1 MFMKYV
7 LNWLLPLVIILNFS
21 ACSKSG
27 NNGQKVTTGLQL
39 TMTDSMG
46 NKMTGAAVALYSS
59 SADWASRTN
68 PVATAVTD
76 ANGIVN
82 FDSLS
87 AIPYFWYASL
97 DCRNNSTGIYTTNVP
112 LIPNKTTTITTILY
126 EKGKIQFVNIS
137 ADPYQIYV
145 NGILVL
151 TQNGNVTS
159 AIANMPIGSYTVRV
173 LQVSGYT
180 TSPKDET
187 FTGSITCGS
196 TLTITFP

>member
-1 MFMKYV
+1 MKNILSY
-7 LNWLLPLVIILNFS
+7 LLLTTIILGFNG
-21 ACSKSG
+21 CSKSSDSSQ
-27 NNGQKVTTGLQL
+27 NVTTSLQL
-39 TMTDSMG
+39 TMTDSLA
-46 NKMTGAAVALYSS
+46 NKIAGATVALYSS

-68 PVATAVTD
+68 PVGTAITD

-97 DCRNNSTGIYTTNVP
+97 DCRNNSTGIYTSNVP
-112 LIPNKTTTITTILY
+112 LTLNKTTTITTVLY
-126 EKGKIQFVNIS
+126 EKGKIQFVNNS

-145 NGILVL
+145 NGALVL
-151 TQNGNVTS
+151 TQNGHVTS
-159 AIANMPIGSYTVRV
+159 GIDNMPIGSYTVRV

-180 TSPKDET
+180 TTPTDKT

>member
-1 MFMKYV
+1 MIMKYI
-7 LNWLLPLVIILNFS
+7 LNRLLPLVIILNFS

-27 NNGQKVTTGLQL
+27 NDNQKVTTGLQL
-39 TMTDSMG
+39 TMTDSLG
-46 NKMTGAAVALYSS
+46 NKITGAAVALYSS
-59 SADWASRTN
+59 SADWANRAN

-76 ANGIVN
+76 AGGIVN
-82 FDSLS
+82 FDSLQ

-112 LIPNKTTTITTILY
+112 LTLNKTTTITTVLY
-126 EKGKIQFVNIS
+126 EKGKIQFVNNS

-151 TQNGNVTS
+151 TQNGHVTS
-159 AIANMPIGSYTVRV
+159 GIDNMPIGSYSVRV

-180 TSPKDET
+180 TTPKDET

>member
-1 MFMKYV
+1 MKYV
-7 LNWLLPLVIILNFS
+7 LQWLLPFMIMLNLS
-21 ACSKSG
+21 GCSKSG
-27 NNGQKVTTGLQL
+27 NDAKKVTTGLQL
-39 TMTDSMG
+39 TMTDSIG

-59 SADWASRTN
+59 SSDWANRTN
-68 PVATAVTD
+68 PVGTAVTD
-76 ANGIVN
+76 ANGVVN

-97 DCRNNSTGIYTTNVP
+97 DCRNNSTGIYTTNAP
-112 LIPNKTTTITTILY
+112 LIPNKTTTITTVLY
-126 EKGKIQFVNIS
+126 EKGKIQFVNNS

-151 TQNGNVTS
+151 TQNGHVTS
-159 AIANMPIGSYTVRV
+159 GIDNMPIGAYSVRV

-180 TSPKDET
+180 NSPTDKT

-196 TLTITFP
+196 TLTVTFP